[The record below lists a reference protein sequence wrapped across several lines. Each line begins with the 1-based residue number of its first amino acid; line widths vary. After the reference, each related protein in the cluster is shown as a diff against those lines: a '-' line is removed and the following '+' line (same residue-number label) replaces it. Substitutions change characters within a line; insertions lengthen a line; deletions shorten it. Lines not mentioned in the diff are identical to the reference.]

1 MRIKRRIARSAA
13 NVLSVA
19 MRAGGRPFYRY
30 MLDSLWERQPF
41 FEASTAQE
49 PLDIELFYRGYVD
62 PDPGDSELVERIFAA
77 YRKAK
82 AAQRE
87 ADPVFLPSSAWR
99 TVLDRAFAP
108 LSEGLAKDDLGRFHH
123 FLANFRSWEQS
134 TGMEPSEQIREY
146 ARDRVKREHFE
157 RRVVA
162 PILRWWQRSESHGR
176 DLSALTI
183 PPHGN
188 MCGVMVD
195 GHLIAPSSIFCD
207 FYGRLLA
214 GFVPGERPVVAELG
228 AGFGKLLYF
237 ISRHLDRACFIDVDL
252 PESLA
257 CAAFFLVKSFP
268 EQRFLLYGEGD
279 LTAESLE
286 EYDFVLLPSF
296 EISRIPDRSVDLF
309 INENSLGVMHAS
321 ACQRFVRE
329 ICRSAN
335 GFYHR
340 NAESSRLSLDD
351 GTQTL
356 VNREF
361 PIDEA
366 QFEEVARYCD
376 VSRMMSSGRLN
387 FDMDMYWY
395 YYQRRDVRSSTVVR
409 RSADPSAA

>member
-1 MRIKRRIARSAA
+1 VA
-13 NVLSVA
+13 NGLSVA
-19 MRAGGRPFYRY
+19 LRAGGRPFYRFV
-30 MLDSLWERQPF
+30 LDSLWERQPF
-41 FEASTAQE
+41 FDPSTAQE

-62 PDPGDSELVERIFAA
+62 PDPGDSALVERIFAA

-82 AAQRE
+82 AAQRD
-87 ADPVFLPSSAWR
+87 ADPVFLPSSAWQ
-99 TVLDRAFAP
+99 TVLDGAFAP
-108 LSEGLAKDDLGRFHH
+108 LSEGLAW
-123 FLANFRSWEQS
+123 SWEQS

-157 RRVVA
+157 RRVVT

-188 MCGVMVD
+188 MCGVMIN

-237 ISRHLDRACFIDVDL
+237 ISRNLDRACFIDVDL

-257 CAAFFLVKSFP
+257 CAAYFLMKSFP
-268 EQRFLLYGEGD
+268 EHRFLLYGEGD

-286 EYDFVLLPSF
+286 ENDFILLPSF
-296 EISRIPDRSVDLF
+296 DISRIPDRSVDLF
-309 INENSLGVMHAS
+309 INENSLGYLQAD
-321 ACQRFVRE
+321 ACRRLVRE
-329 ICRSAN
+329 MCRTA
-335 GFYHR
+335 GALYHR
-340 NAESSRLSLDD
+340 NAESGRLALDD
-351 GTQTL
+351 GTKTL
-356 VNREF
+356 INREF
-361 PIDEA
+361 PIA
-366 QFEEVARYCD
+366 EEGFREVVRYCD
-376 VSRMMSSGRLN
+376 ISRMMSSGRLN

-395 YYQRRDVRSSTVVR
+395 YYERRAVA
-409 RSADPSAA
+409 SAPVGGAPHA